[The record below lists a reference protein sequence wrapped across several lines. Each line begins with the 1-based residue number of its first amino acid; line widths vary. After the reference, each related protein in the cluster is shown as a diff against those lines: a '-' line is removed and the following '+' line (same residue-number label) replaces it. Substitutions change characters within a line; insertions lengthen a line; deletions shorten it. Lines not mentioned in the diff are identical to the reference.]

1 MGKLI
6 GLGIVGAAV
15 FLGAVVIEVT
25 RRIKE
30 EKERASASNE
40 TRGHR

>member
-15 FLGAVVIEVT
+15 FLGAVVVELT
-25 RRIKE
+25 KRINA
-30 EKERASASNE
+30 EKDRAPSKNGAVKA
-40 TRGHR
+40 

>member
-15 FLGAVVIEVT
+15 FLGAVVVELT
-25 RRIKE
+25 KRIKE
-30 EKERASASNE
+30 EK
-40 TRGHR
+40 GHAPSKNGAVKA